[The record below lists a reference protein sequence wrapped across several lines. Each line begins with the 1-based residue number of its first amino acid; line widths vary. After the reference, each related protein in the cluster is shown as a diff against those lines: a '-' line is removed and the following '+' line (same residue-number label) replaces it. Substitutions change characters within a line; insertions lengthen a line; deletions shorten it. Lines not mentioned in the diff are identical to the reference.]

1 MRGCAKV
8 RIFAS
13 EKRNRHTFN
22 IYTFKIVKVSYFSQ
36 ASGRESGCL
45 RFDYHQIIKYLNN
58 ECKYT
63 KKKRIIRTFANSFN
77 MFCEMTLQEAIKAR
91 HSVRAY
97 KELPLAED
105 VVKVFEEQIA
115 VLNREGKLHIQ
126 LILNEPKAF
135 LGTMAKY
142 GKFRNVGN
150 YIVMVGKKADDL
162 DERIGY
168 YGEHLVLLA
177 QTLGLNTC
185 WVGLSYSKVPGT
197 YVLNEGEKIA
207 CYIALGYGETQGVGH
222 KIKTVEQVS
231 NASDVTPLWFRMGV
245 EAALLAP
252 TAVNQQKFSFEY
264 AGMKNSHHLVHAKK
278 GFSIIGYTQMDLG
291 IAKYHFEI
299 GAGKEDFEWV

>member
-1 MRGCAKV
+1 
-8 RIFAS
+8 
-13 EKRNRHTFN
+13 
-22 IYTFKIVKVSYFSQ
+22 
-36 ASGRESGCL
+36 
-45 RFDYHQIIKYLNN
+45 
-58 ECKYT
+58 
-63 KKKRIIRTFANSFN
+63 
-77 MFCEMTLQEAIKAR
+77 MTLQEAIEAR

-105 VVKVFEEQIA
+105 VIKVLEEQIA
-115 VLNREGKLHIQ
+115 ILNNEGNLHIQ
-126 LILNEPKAF
+126 LIQNEPKAF
-135 LGTMAKY
+135 QGTMAKY
-142 GKFRNVGN
+142 GKFRNVSN
-150 YIVMVGKKADDL
+150 YIVMAGKKADDL

-197 YVLNEGEKIA
+197 YVLDEGEKIA

-231 NASDVTPLWFRMGV
+231 RSAMPLGSSKNASDVTPSWFRKGV

-264 AGMKNSHHLVHAKK
+264 VGMKNGRHLIHAKK

-299 GAGKEDFEWV
+299 GAGKDNFEWV